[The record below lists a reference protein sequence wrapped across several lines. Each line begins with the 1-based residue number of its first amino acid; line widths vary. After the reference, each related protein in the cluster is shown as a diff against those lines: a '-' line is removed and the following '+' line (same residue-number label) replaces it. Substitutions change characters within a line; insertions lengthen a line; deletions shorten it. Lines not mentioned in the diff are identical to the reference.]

1 MLLYAIV
8 HASEIGYLKY
18 GGHFSDLASSPWTC
32 WPYILEHFFRG
43 GFREERLGTLVASRD
58 LGGYYHLTSSLRGVR
73 KNSFS
78 GLWA

>member
-1 MLLYAIV
+1 MVDTFQILLHLPGHVGHHIM
-8 HASEIGYLKY
+8 E
-18 GGHFSDLASSPWTC
+18 HFS
-32 WPYILEHFFRG
+32 RG
-43 GFREERLGTLVASRD
+43 GLREERLGTLVASRD